1 MKRLLSVFFAI
12 IISLMMSQ
20 VASAQSENP
29 YGLPTTGNPYAALQE
44 SPAPWFNFSNTFQ
57 SPMSGGSNPY
67 AAGANPYA
75 GQNPT
80 YSVPQPATADT
91 YAVQQANAARAAQ
104 AALEAQQAE
113 AQRLANQLAAEAAI
127 AAQNASMYQAPA
139 AAPTYNQPVIS
150 PPAPVQLMPVRAVP
164 ANTGACICVSRFAI
178 NAGNP
183 NITRNCYQP
192 LPGDTSLCTP
202 DGWVQR

>member
-44 SPAPWFNFSNTFQ
+44 SPAPWLNFSGTFQ
-57 SPMSGGSNPY
+57 SPMSGGQNPY
-67 AAGANPYA
+67 AAGTNPYA

-80 YSVPQPATADT
+80 YSVPQPATADP

-127 AAQNASMYQAPA
+127 AAQNASTYQAPA
-139 AAPTYNQPVIS
+139 AALTYNQPVVS
-150 PPAPVQLMPVRAVP
+150 PPAPVQAIQ
-164 ANTGACICVSRFAI
+164 AQSAQCFCVSRYAI
-178 NAGNP
+178 SVGNP
-183 NITRNCYQP
+183 NTIRYCGQI
-192 LPGDTSLCTP
+192 LPGDQSACIAHGVWAP
-202 DGWVQR
+202 IRR